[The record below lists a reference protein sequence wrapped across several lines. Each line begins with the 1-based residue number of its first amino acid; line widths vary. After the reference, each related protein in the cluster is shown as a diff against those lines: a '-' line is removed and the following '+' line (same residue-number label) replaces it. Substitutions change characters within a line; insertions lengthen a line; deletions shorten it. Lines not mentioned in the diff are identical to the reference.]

1 MTDPSDFPR
10 ENEGVNAPSSS
21 EDPSPFTQS
30 PGQLLRE
37 ARERQGLTV
46 EEVATL
52 SRLPRNILEALEQ
65 DDFSHLGEPVYARG
79 YYRKYAAILNI
90 SETSLI
96 DAYQRLAEPQATS
109 APPKPLL
116 LPDDLGPSPHRRH
129 RRAGRGGWWRWPVLL
144 CLIIL
149 IGLIWHLYSRMRSV
163 PVPLKVGLAES
174 SVHGGHKAS
183 ANPHKGF
190 ALPKNAISVMAAPS
204 AVSTPVKSSKDSVI
218 GAESAV
224 PSGSAAN
231 SAPSSDSSSSLATT
245 ASTVNG
251 SNDSRDDLTLSFH
264 RTSWVRVEDSTGKI
278 LLSGLIVTGKHETLV
293 GKPPYSVFLGNAPG
307 VSIKYKGQ
315 DVDLKS
321 YTKPN
326 STARFAVPKP

>member
-1 MTDPSDFPR
+1 MTDPSDFSR
-10 ENEGVNAPSSS
+10 ENESVNAPSSS
-21 EDPSPFTQS
+21 EDASPFMQS
-30 PGQLLRE
+30 PGKLLRE

-46 EEVATL
+46 EEVATR

-79 YYRKYAAILNI
+79 YYRKYAAILNL

-96 DAYQRLAEPQATS
+96 DAYQRLAEPQAAST
-109 APPKPLL
+109 PPKPLL

-144 CLIIL
+144 CLLVL
-149 IGLIWHLYSRMRSV
+149 IGLIWHLFSRMRSV

-174 SVHGGHKAS
+174 SVQGGHKAS
-183 ANPHKGF
+183 VSSHNGF
-190 ALPKNAISVMAAPS
+190 AVPKDAISVMAAPS
-204 AVSTPVKSSKDSVI
+204 TVSTSVKSLKHSIV
-218 GAESAV
+218 GAGSAV
-224 PSGSAAN
+224 PSGRMAN
-231 SAPSSDSSSSLATT
+231 SAPSSDSSSSLAAATNT
-245 ASTVNG
+245 ISG
-251 SNDSRDDLTLSFH
+251 SNDSRDDLTLFFH
-264 RTSWVRVEDSTGKI
+264 RTSWVRIEDSTGKI
-278 LLSGLIVTGKHETLV
+278 LLSGLIAAGNHETLA

-307 VSIKYKGQ
+307 VSIKFKGQ